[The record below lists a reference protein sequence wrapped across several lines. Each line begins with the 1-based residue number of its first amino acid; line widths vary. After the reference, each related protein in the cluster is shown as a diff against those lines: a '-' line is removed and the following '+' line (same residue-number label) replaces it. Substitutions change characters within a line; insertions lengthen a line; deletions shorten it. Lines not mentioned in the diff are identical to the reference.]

1 MIKTH
6 YAHTIIRYIIHN
18 QKGISVNLL
27 SVRSLPRLGEYLILI
42 IKNVI
47 SSEIVNDIAKHIG
60 FK

>member
-1 MIKTH
+1 ML
-6 YAHTIIRYIIHN
+6 RYTIHN
-18 QKGISVNLL
+18 QKGTSVNLL

-47 SSEIVNDIAKHIG
+47 SREIVNDIAKHIG